1 MLCHVCVL
9 KSQTVPLKKKSESHT
24 RPLRNRLTNRPVK
37 SPLVRS
43 QPVRKSR
50 QRNQSRKKLNNKLE
64 PDNEIRTRY
73 GLHAVTTL
81 LERSPEQIME
91 LWLLKNRNDKR
102 MQKVIDL
109 ANAQQIAVREADKG
123 LMNQKTEE
131 ANHQGVIAWR
141 KPRQNITEKHLPGI
155 LDSLTGT
162 ALILILDGVTDPHNL
177 GACLRTADAAGA
189 QLVLAPKDQSAPLNA
204 TVAKVA
210 CGAAEVVPYIQ
221 VTNLARTMKE
231 LQERGIWIIGTAGE
245 ADQDIYQ
252 QDLTGP
258 VALVMGAEGSGMRR
272 LTREKCDFLANIP
285 MAGEVSSVNVS
296 VATGIC
302 LFEAVRQRKA

>member
-1 MLCHVCVL
+1 M
-9 KSQTVPLKKKSESHT
+9 
-24 RPLRNRLTNRPVK
+24 
-37 SPLVRS
+37 
-43 QPVRKSR
+43 
-50 QRNQSRKKLNNKLE
+50 KLE
-64 PDNEIRTRY
+64 PVY
-73 GLHAVTTL
+73 GLHAVITL

-91 LWLLKNRNDKR
+91 LWLLDTRNDKR

-155 LDSLTGT
+155 LDNLTGT

>member
-1 MLCHVCVL
+1 M
-9 KSQTVPLKKKSESHT
+9 
-24 RPLRNRLTNRPVK
+24 
-37 SPLVRS
+37 
-43 QPVRKSR
+43 
-50 QRNQSRKKLNNKLE
+50 KLE
-64 PDNEIRTRY
+64 PVY

-155 LDSLTGT
+155 LDNLTGT

-245 ADQDIYQ
+245 AEQDIYQ

>member
-1 MLCHVCVL
+1 M
-9 KSQTVPLKKKSESHT
+9 
-24 RPLRNRLTNRPVK
+24 
-37 SPLVRS
+37 
-43 QPVRKSR
+43 
-50 QRNQSRKKLNNKLE
+50 KLE
-64 PDNEIRTRY
+64 PVY
-73 GLHAVTTL
+73 GLHVVITL

-91 LWLLKNRNDKR
+91 LWLLDTRNDKR
-102 MQKVIDL
+102 MQKVLDL
-109 ANAQQIAVREADKG
+109 ARAQEIAVRETDKG

-141 KPRQNITEKHLPGI
+141 KPRQNVTEKHLPEI
-155 LDSLTGT
+155 LDNLTGT
-162 ALILILDGVTDPHNL
+162 ALILILDGITDPHNL

-245 ADQDIYQ
+245 AEQDIYQ

-258 VALVMGAEGSGMRR
+258 VAIVMGAEGSGMRR

>member
-1 MLCHVCVL
+1 M
-9 KSQTVPLKKKSESHT
+9 
-24 RPLRNRLTNRPVK
+24 
-37 SPLVRS
+37 
-43 QPVRKSR
+43 
-50 QRNQSRKKLNNKLE
+50 KLE
-64 PDNEIRTRY
+64 PVY
-73 GLHAVTTL
+73 GLHAVITL

-91 LWLLKNRNDKR
+91 LWLLDTRNDKR
-102 MQKVIDL
+102 MQKVLDL
-109 ANAQQIAVREADKG
+109 ARAQEIAVRETDKG

-141 KPRQNITEKHLPGI
+141 KPRQNVTEKHLPEI
-155 LDSLTGT
+155 LDNLTGT
-162 ALILILDGVTDPHNL
+162 ALILILDGITDPHNL

-189 QLVLAPKDQSAPLNA
+189 QLVLAPKDQSALLNA

-258 VALVMGAEGSGMRR
+258 VARSEERR
-272 LTREKCDFLANIP
+272 VGKECGYRCTADTGIE
-285 MAGEVSSVNVS
+285 S
-296 VATGIC
+296 VA
-302 LFEAVRQRKA
+302 

>member
-1 MLCHVCVL
+1 M
-9 KSQTVPLKKKSESHT
+9 
-24 RPLRNRLTNRPVK
+24 
-37 SPLVRS
+37 
-43 QPVRKSR
+43 
-50 QRNQSRKKLNNKLE
+50 KLE
-64 PDNEIRTRY
+64 PVY
-73 GLHAVTTL
+73 GLHAVITL

-91 LWLLKNRNDKR
+91 LWLLKTRTDKR
-102 MQKVIDL
+102 MQKVLGL
-109 ANAQQIAVREADKG
+109 ANAQEISVREADKG
-123 LMNQKTEE
+123 LMNQKTDE

-141 KPRQNITEKHLPGI
+141 KPKQNITEKHLPEI
-155 LDSLTGT
+155 LDNLTGT
-162 ALILILDGVTDPHNL
+162 ALILILDGITDPHNL

-245 ADQDIYQ
+245 AEQDIYQ
-252 QDLTGP
+252 QDLAGP
-258 VALVMGAEGSGMRR
+258 VAIVMGAEGSGMRR

-302 LFEAVRQRKA
+302 LFEAVRQRQA

>member
-1 MLCHVCVL
+1 M
-9 KSQTVPLKKKSESHT
+9 
-24 RPLRNRLTNRPVK
+24 
-37 SPLVRS
+37 
-43 QPVRKSR
+43 
-50 QRNQSRKKLNNKLE
+50 KLE
-64 PDNEIRTRY
+64 PVY
-73 GLHAVTTL
+73 GLHAVITL

-91 LWLLKNRNDKR
+91 LWLLNTRTDKR
-102 MQKVIDL
+102 IQKVIDL
-109 ANAQQIAVREADKG
+109 ASAQEISVRETDKG
-123 LMNQKTEE
+123 LMNQKTDE
-131 ANHQGVIAWR
+131 ASHQGVIAWR
-141 KPRQNITEKHLPGI
+141 KPRQNITEKHLPEI
-155 LDSLTGT
+155 LDSLSGT
-162 ALILILDGVTDPHNL
+162 ALILILDGITDPHNL

-245 ADQDIYQ
+245 AEQSLYQ
-252 QDLTGP
+252 QDLKG
-258 VALVMGAEGSGMRR
+258 AIAIVMGAEGAGMRR
-272 LTREKCDFLANIP
+272 LTRETCDYLVNIP

-302 LFEAVRQRKA
+302 LFEAVRQRQA

>member
-1 MLCHVCVL
+1 M
-9 KSQTVPLKKKSESHT
+9 
-24 RPLRNRLTNRPVK
+24 
-37 SPLVRS
+37 
-43 QPVRKSR
+43 
-50 QRNQSRKKLNNKLE
+50 KLE
-64 PDNEIRTRY
+64 PVY

-155 LDSLTGT
+155 LDNLTGT

>member
-1 MLCHVCVL
+1 M
-9 KSQTVPLKKKSESHT
+9 
-24 RPLRNRLTNRPVK
+24 
-37 SPLVRS
+37 
-43 QPVRKSR
+43 
-50 QRNQSRKKLNNKLE
+50 KLE
-64 PDNEIRTRY
+64 PIY

-91 LWLLKNRNDKR
+91 LWLAQGRNDKR
-102 MQKVIDL
+102 IQSIIAL
-109 ANAQQIAVREADKG
+109 AEAQGISILQGDKS
-123 LMNQKTEE
+123 LLNQKTAE

-141 KPRQNITEKHLPGI
+141 KPKQNLTEKHLQDI
-155 LDSLTGT
+155 LDNLTGT
-162 ALILILDGVTDPHNL
+162 PLILILDGVTDPHNL

-189 QLVLAPKDQSAPLNA
+189 QLVLAPKDKSAPLNA

-231 LQERGIWIIGTAGE
+231 LQERGIWIIGAAGE
-245 ADQDIYQ
+245 ATQSLYQ

-272 LTREKCDFLANIP
+272 LTREHCDFLASLP

-296 VATGIC
+296 VATGVC
-302 LFEAVRQRKA
+302 LFEAVRQRQLAT